1 MSTPASTPAK
11 PATPAAPASSTPAKP
26 AAPASPASSTPAQPA
41 APASEAPVVLEPYVP
56 AAPVNRTPDS
66 ILGALHLTVVELNE
80 AIHGEAGA
88 QVKTLKQRQGTI
100 ATIVRKGVAI
110 ISELMVALAKG
121 MEVAGNLI
129 LGADAVFALLEVVL
143 ETLDAMVYAVGGT
156 VAYLSGAKEGGAADL
171 SALDSLRA
179 PLAEAK
185 AFLGESGLV
194 ADLMPSPSAIGGIR
208 KELAVLLGS
217 RVDLKLKT
225 TGTLGALEAAIALPG
240 APLTPASPGAQPPA
254 SPAPVSPGAPSSPA
268 KSGPQRP

>member
-1 MSTPASTPAK
+1 
-11 PATPAAPASSTPAKP
+11 
-26 AAPASPASSTPAQPA
+26 
-41 APASEAPVVLEPYVP
+41 
-56 AAPVNRTPDS
+56 
-66 ILGALHLTVVELNE
+66 LHLTVVELNE

-88 QVKTLKQRQGTI
+88 QVKTSSSGTGTI

-143 ETLDAMVYAVGGT
+143 DTLDAMVYAVGGT

-194 ADLMPSPSAIGGIR
+194 ADLLPSPSARSAASARSSAI
-208 KELAVLLGS
+208 LLGS
-217 RVDLKLKT
+217 RADLQAEDHRHARRPRGRHRGPAPPPAPSLSASNNPAAARRPA
-225 TGTLGALEAAIALPG
+225 GTLIETTRDRRTIRGRFQRNTQTLAAPTPFSCSPTSSSRSGSPSRKRSPSAPPG
-240 APLTPASPGAQPPA
+240 GSASCGPARPRAAPT
-254 SPAPVSPGAPSSPA
+254 
-268 KSGPQRP
+268 

>member
-1 MSTPASTPAK
+1 MTTPASTPAK
-11 PATPAAPASSTPAKP
+11 PVAPATPATPATPTPAKS
-26 AAPASPASSTPAQPA
+26 AAPALT
-41 APASEAPVVLEPYVP
+41 PYVP
-56 AAPVNRTPDS
+56 AAPVDRTPDS

-80 AIHGEAGA
+80 AIHAEAGA
-88 QVKTLKQRQGTI
+88 QIKTLKQRTGTI

-143 ETLDAMVYAVGGT
+143 DTLDAMVYAVGGT
-156 VAYLSGAKEGGAADL
+156 VAYLAGEKEGGAADL

-185 AFLGESGLV
+185 AFLGENGLV
-194 ADLMPSPSAIGGIR
+194 AELLPSPNAIAGIR

-240 APLTPASPGAQPPA
+240 APASPGAPPPA
-254 SPAPVSPGAPSSPA
+254 SPAPASPGVNSSPA
-268 KSGPQRP
+268 SSGPQGR

>member
-11 PATPAAPASSTPAKP
+11 PATPAPASPASSTPATPGAPASASSTPAKP
-26 AAPASPASSTPAQPA
+26 AAPAASTPAL
-41 APASEAPVVLEPYVP
+41 VPYVP

-156 VAYLSGAKEGGAADL
+156 VAYLSGAKEGAAADL

-185 AFLGESGLV
+185 AFLGENGLV
-194 ADLMPSPSAIGGIR
+194 ADLLPSPSAIGGIR
-208 KELAVLLGS
+208 KELAVLLGN
-217 RVDLKLKT
+217 RVDLKAKT

-240 APLTPASPGAQPPA
+240 APAPAS
-254 SPAPVSPGAPSSPA
+254 PSSPA
-268 KSGPQRP
+268 PSGPQRP